1 MKIDKQNGAVCF
13 NEKEHTYWN
22 ENDNGKYIS
31 VTTLIERF
39 AQPFDKDFWSA
50 YKALEKL
57 IPKDNWKIEKSSLLN
72 SHKFNKEILD
82 VYNITENEFNKVQQ
96 DILDEWDKTNRDSC
110 ERGTAIH
117 ARLENSMYKMGGNV
131 TLNKFGIG
139 GKFVCVKGKTNLDL
153 DNGVYPEYL
162 ISRDSPDN
170 ILKLAGQIDLLVK
183 NGNEISI
190 VDWKT
195 NKEIK
200 QHSGFDT
207 KTRQTAKMKYPLSNL
222 EDCNF
227 MHYTLQLSTYAWMVQ
242 KLNPNFFIKDLIL
255 VHFDHEDN
263 QTVYH
268 INYLKDEVEKMLR
281 WYKRELIVQKQQEK
295 YKEIEY

>member
-1 MKIDKQNGAVCF
+1 MDVDKKNGGICF
-13 NEKEHTYWN
+13 NEKEHLYWN
-22 ENDNGKYIS
+22 ERDNNKYVS

-39 AQPFDKDFWSA
+39 GQPFDSEFWSA
-50 YKALEKL
+50 YKALEVL
-57 IPKDNWKIEKSSLLN
+57 IPKENWKIEKKSLLN
-72 SHKFNKEILD
+72 SHKFNNELLSL
-82 VYNITENEFNKVQQ
+82 YNISTNEFNKQQ
-96 DILDEWDKTNRDSC
+96 QNILDEWAKTNRESC
-110 ERGTAIH
+110 ERGTKIH
-117 ARLENSMYKMGGNV
+117 AELENSMYKMKDSVN
-131 TLNKFGIG
+131 LKKFGIG
-139 GKFVCVKGKTNLDL
+139 GKFICDKNRTNLDL
-153 DNGVYPEYL
+153 ENGVYPEYL
-162 ISRDSPDN
+162 ISRTSKDG
-170 ILKLAGQIDLLVK
+170 ILRIAGQIDLLVK
-183 NGNEISI
+183 TGNEISI
-190 VDWKT
+190 IDYKT

-207 KTRQTAKMKYPLSNL
+207 KSRQTTKMKYPLNNL
-222 EDCNF
+222 EDCNYI
-227 MHYTLQLSTYAWMVQ
+227 HYNLQLSMYAWMVQ